1 MSTLAELR
9 DRILTVVKRI
19 SGHAH
24 VQWRDQRQEFPAEG
38 VVVKLHIRSM
48 QNVGTPETRE
58 REDLDNAGAEVKFDV
73 VAQKRFTLQ
82 VLVEHF
88 DQYET
93 ANQLAQKISTRFFR
107 PFALVT
113 LAGVDC
119 AVQNV
124 EAPVDV
130 TIKRDGRIWSAVSF
144 DVRLAW
150 VAVDTQEDF
159 DAELEAGDETDAT
172 TFIETVTFAGPAEKY
187 GESTVDT
194 SVPLP

>member
-1 MSTLAELR
+1 MSTFAEVRAAL
-9 DRILTVVKRI
+9 LTVVKRI

-24 VQWRDQRQEFPAEG
+24 VQWRDQRQEFPADG
-38 VVVKLHIRSM
+38 VTVKLHARSL
-48 QNVGTPETRE
+48 QNVGTPEQRE
-58 REDLDNAGAEVKFDV
+58 REDLDDPGAEVKFDV
-73 VAQKRFTLQ
+73 VSQKRFTLQ

-93 ANQLAQKISTRFFR
+93 ANQLAQKIGTRFFR
-107 PFALVT
+107 PYTLDALAT
-113 LAGVDC
+113 VDC
-119 AVQNV
+119 AIQNV
-124 EAPVDV
+124 EAPVDI

-150 VAVDTQEDF
+150 VTVDTQEDF
-159 DAELEAGDETDAT
+159 DAELEAGEETDAT

-194 SVPLP
+194 SVPL